1 MGESTGYWQ
10 EPDPHESPVEAV
22 ATSPLKTKKPT
33 RAHQKRMI
41 QNDNAPWQIA
51 WRHEEEIVLAKA
63 RDAAKKKRSRAS
75 GYSSMND
82 DALARLI
89 VTEMT
94 TQEKEQREVFLE
106 IKRRDVEC
114 REREIIAHEYRQR
127 QEDIRFY
134 LRPYDHLTGEQQM
147 AMDEVRAEIK
157 AKYNLPYLFTFLI

>member
-1 MGESTGYWQ
+1 MGW
-10 EPDPHESPVEAV
+10 D
-22 ATSPLKTKKPT
+22 
-33 RAHQKRMI
+33 
-41 QNDNAPWQIA
+41 
-51 WRHEEEIVLAKA
+51 KA

-94 TQEKEQREVFLE
+94 TQEKEQREVFLK
-106 IKRRDVEC
+106 IKRRDVKC
-114 REREIIAHEYRQR
+114 REREIVAQEYRQC

-134 LRPYDHLTGEQQM
+134 FQPYDHLTGEQQM

-157 AKYNLPYLFTFLI
+157 AKYNLPY